1 MCGILFS
8 YSKSK
13 PIDINKFT
21 RALELQKHRGPDSTN
36 VKALTNNILFG
47 HVRLSIID
55 LTKNSDQ
62 PIINESTSNILIFN
76 GEIYNFIELKEKMS
90 KEGISFNSK
99 GDGEVLLKSIEKY
112 GIDSIN
118 DFNGMWAFVFYD
130 SKKNEL
136 VISRDRF
143 GKKPLY
149 YYQDE
154 NYFIVSSEIKS
165 IFSLIEK
172 DRILNKEFL
181 NVFLTFG
188 YWPNDSEE
196 TFYKNI
202 KQIMPG
208 VTARVNL
215 NYEQLKINRI
225 QSNTIRN
232 FLNYKSELSIEE
244 IIYDSVKLRLRS
256 DVKNALF
263 LSGGIDS
270 SVIASYAN
278 ELNKNITWITGDT
291 KSGNDLEY
299 ARNLA
304 KQLKIDLHEIP
315 ITYDFDLIKRI
326 EDMINIYEIPIP
338 ITGHSIA
345 MNVLFQKIS
354 EMDIRVVLEGSGGDE
369 IYGGYFDY
377 YSKHLINSYI
387 EKKNFHELILFVFH
401 SIRNNQLAFK
411 TLFKDIIQ
419 KLGNSL
425 FNLSFKKE
433 FYNYLKLRNHSI
445 YPPKEDM
452 LFSSL
457 DKFQIYDSE
466 FGDLQTW
473 LRMNDCNSM
482 MYSVELR
489 SPLLDFRQIQYMS
502 LEEKNK
508 FRNGY
513 NKYLLRNALPKNIDD
528 KIKWRKDK
536 QGFRWMQSNFINEN
550 SQYIKSQI
558 NNSDLLNTLVDSNYI
573 NNIFDN
579 TKNKFE
585 ANFIA
590 RCFSISVLEKMYN
603 CKI

>member
-1 MCGILFS
+1 
-8 YSKSK
+8 
-13 PIDINKFT
+13 
-21 RALELQKHRGPDSTN
+21 
-36 VKALTNNILFG
+36 
-47 HVRLSIID
+47 
-55 LTKNSDQ
+55 
-62 PIINESTSNILIFN
+62 
-76 GEIYNFIELKEKMS
+76 LKEKMS

-270 SVIASYAN
+270 SV
-278 ELNKNITWITGDT
+278 
-291 KSGNDLEY
+291 
-299 ARNLA
+299 
-304 KQLKIDLHEIP
+304 
-315 ITYDFDLIKRI
+315 
-326 EDMINIYEIPIP
+326 
-338 ITGHSIA
+338 
-345 MNVLFQKIS
+345 
-354 EMDIRVVLEGSGGDE
+354 
-369 IYGGYFDY
+369 
-377 YSKHLINSYI
+377 
-387 EKKNFHELILFVFH
+387 
-401 SIRNNQLAFK
+401 
-411 TLFKDIIQ
+411 
-419 KLGNSL
+419 
-425 FNLSFKKE
+425 
-433 FYNYLKLRNHSI
+433 
-445 YPPKEDM
+445 
-452 LFSSL
+452 
-457 DKFQIYDSE
+457 
-466 FGDLQTW
+466 
-473 LRMNDCNSM
+473 
-482 MYSVELR
+482 
-489 SPLLDFRQIQYMS
+489 
-502 LEEKNK
+502 
-508 FRNGY
+508 
-513 NKYLLRNALPKNIDD
+513 
-528 KIKWRKDK
+528 
-536 QGFRWMQSNFINEN
+536 
-550 SQYIKSQI
+550 
-558 NNSDLLNTLVDSNYI
+558 
-573 NNIFDN
+573 
-579 TKNKFE
+579 
-585 ANFIA
+585 
-590 RCFSISVLEKMYN
+590 
-603 CKI
+603 